1 MSIDAG
7 QMAARLIVGVA
18 GPVLADAERQW
29 LRRWQ
34 PAGVILFA
42 RNCRD
47 LGQWR
52 RLVADLHAVLPAG
65 AELCA
70 DHEGGPVSFLQVVA
84 GRPPAPRTL
93 GDLDDVERTQRVH
106 QETGRRLREL
116 GLDRVLAP
124 CCDVLTEPGN
134 PVIGARAF
142 GVDSALVARHAAA
155 AMAGLTAAGLAGCA
169 KHWPGHGHVRVDTHE
184 TGMASV
190 GVAGGGAAAGAVASA
205 TTADASREA
214 VQQPFLAALAA
225 GATQVMLAHLPAG
238 PGRLPASIDPG
249 EIAAL
254 RGRVGPRVMLVSDDV
269 SMGALRAPLAL
280 LGVDAGDGRSSGLAD
295 PAILSLDWLLA
306 VAAAGCDRLLL
317 RGIPWRALPLPSGAS
332 GPRLPDAPVPLDL
345 MEVGPPSALYA
356 ETRQLAAAAVALRP
370 GSEPVLWFD
379 ATGADRLGEAAS
391 LQTVLRRHWP
401 RIVHLQPMAPRLAP
415 GESYAAVLITSH
427 RPLTVAQAQL
437 LAGLVAPAGTAVA
450 AGHPS
455 LAGDLRRLLS
465 DRWQVDAIYDVA
477 APDLLALP
485 GGGAS
490 EAPPSS
496 PAGAI

>member
-7 QMAARLIVGVA
+7 QLAARLIVGVA

-47 LGQWR
+47 LAQWR
-52 RLVADLHAVLPAG
+52 RLVADLRAVLPA

-70 DHEGGPVSFLQVVA
+70 DHEGGPVSFLQAVA

-106 QETGRRLREL
+106 RETGRRLREL

-155 AMAGLTAAGLAGCA
+155 AMAGLAAAGLAGCA
-169 KHWPGHGHVRVDTHE
+169 KHWPGHGHVRFDTHE
-184 TGMASV
+184 TGTAGV
-190 GVAGGGAAAGAVASA
+190 GVAGSVASD
-205 TTADASREA
+205 TTVDASREA
-214 VQQPFLAALAA
+214 VLRPFLAALAA
-225 GATQVMLAHLPAG
+225 GATQVMIAHLPAG
-238 PGRLPASIDPG
+238 PDRLPASIDPG
-249 EIAAL
+249 EIAVL
-254 RGRVGPRVMLVSDDV
+254 RGRVGPRVLLVSDDV

-280 LGVDAGDGRSSGLAD
+280 LGIDAGDGRSSGLAD
-295 PAILSLDWLLA
+295 PAILSLDWLQA

-332 GPRLPDAPVPLDL
+332 GPRLPDAPAPLDL

-370 GSEPVLWFD
+370 GSEPMLWFD
-379 ATGADRLGEAAS
+379 ATGADRLGEAAG
-391 LQTVLRRHWP
+391 LLTVLGRRWP
-401 RIVHLQPMAPRLAP
+401 RMAHLDARIARLAP
-415 GESYAAVLITSH
+415 DEPYTTVLITSH

-455 LAGDLRRLLS
+455 LAGDLRRLLG

-477 APDLLALP
+477 APDLQALP
-485 GGGAS
+485 GGDAS
-490 EAPPSS
+490 APPPSS